1 MARVLLIYPFFMQAR
16 DKSVFRFPPLGLAYI
31 AATLRARGHT
41 VEILDCTFLS
51 RDEAYTRAVLAQ
63 APIVGIYSMI
73 TMNEDALKLARLLRK
88 SAGLIVAGGP
98 MPSSDPEAFLD
109 DFDVVAIGEGEAAM
123 AEIVEAWSA
132 GEPISAVPG
141 ALTKGHASGAA
152 SMPRPLEPCLDQIP
166 FPARDL
172 LPNQDYIRHGRRKH
186 GYSITS
192 VMSTRGCPF
201 HCEFCSNVVFG
212 VSYRERSAS
221 NVVDEVEQALALG
234 YDRIHFADDVFTLN
248 RSRVH
253 AICEEI
259 RRRHLSFG
267 WECLGR
273 VDGMDYELAADM
285 RDAGCRRVF
294 FGIESG
300 SREILELMDKRIT
313 PEKARA
319 AVSAAREAG
328 LMTGAFFILYYPG
341 ETDRTVLTTLRF
353 ARTLPLDYL
362 SFTMPYPIPGTR
374 LFERVRDRAVRAWRQ
389 KMGLIFDHTLV
400 FDADYSQAKMRFA
413 ILKGQAEFEIGR
425 RLGPLAPAAHLL
437 VDRPTEL
444 ILKLMR

>member
-1 MARVLLIYPFFMQAR
+1 MARVLLIYPFFMQR
-16 DKSVFRFPPLGLAYI
+16 HDTSIFRFPPLGLAYV
-31 AATLRARGHT
+31 ASSLRKRGHQ

-51 RDEAYTRAVLAQ
+51 RDDACTRAVLAQ

-73 TMNEDALKLARLLRK
+73 TMKNDALRFARLLRK
-88 SAGLIVAGGP
+88 STGLIVAGGP
-98 MPSSDPEAFLD
+98 LPSSDPEAFLD
-109 DFDVVAIGEGEAAM
+109 DFDAVVIGEGESSM
-123 AEIVEAWSA
+123 AEIAEAWGA
-132 GEPISAVPG
+132 GAPVGGVPG
-141 ALTKGHASGAA
+141 VLTRSGTLT
-152 SMPRPLEPCLDQIP
+152 PRLLHPCLDEIP

-172 LPNQDYIRHGRRKH
+172 LPNKDYIRHGRRKH

-221 NVVDEVEQALALG
+221 NVVDEVEQALSLG

-248 RSRVH
+248 RGRVH
-253 AICEEI
+253 AICDEI
-259 RRRHLSFG
+259 RRRRLSFS

-273 VDGMDYELAADM
+273 VDGMDRELAADM

-353 ARTLPLDYL
+353 AHTLPLDYL

-374 LFERVRDRAVRAWRQ
+374 LFERVRDRAVRAWKQ
-389 KMGLIFDHTLV
+389 KVGLIFDHTLV

-413 ILKGQAEFEIGR
+413 ILKGQVEFEIRR
-425 RLGPLAPAAHLL
+425 RLGPLAPAARFL